1 MFSYFLFYHWR
12 KFAWTMGRVREHP
25 LRWARN
31 PEGDFFLED
40 FFGDFTKW
48 KSDLLVVLAMGDMQ
62 WKKVAGCLQKDFFL
76 RRLSHFQQW
85 NNTMEDNLTFIER
98 GQSKWQKNKRTNSKK
113 QKTKQQQNKKSTRNV
128 CSNESYQIK
137 VGSNVT
143 NNYMSLQICFTG
155 EST

>member
-1 MFSYFLFYHWR
+1 
-12 KFAWTMGRVREHP
+12 
-25 LRWARN
+25 
-31 PEGDFFLED
+31 
-40 FFGDFTKW
+40 
-48 KSDLLVVLAMGDMQ
+48 
-62 WKKVAGCLQKDFFL
+62 
-76 RRLSHFQQW
+76 
-85 NNTMEDNLTFIER
+85 MEDNLTFIER